1 MPVQPMGRGRGRS
14 PRRRRPMGRRGG
26 VGPAGARRRR
36 TRKVTLQRHVV
47 GALRLQPPEQST
59 WKGGRQGDG
68 ALSKWAPGFWLRD
81 VQPVRPGSPQV
92 AWPGFGPLRPARGK
106 RKRPRFSRR
115 SLVFRTDALPPHL
128 GGARAA
134 EGRRQ
139 PLRGLLQLLPSSS
152 PGGAPVRAACGAVPE
167 EGDPCSQGRCSPGT
181 LAPRTLP
188 SSLPASGG
196 PR

>member
-1 MPVQPMGRGRGRS
+1 MGSGRRRS
-14 PRRRRPMGRRGG
+14 PRRRRPMGRLWGG
-26 VGPAGARRRR
+26 GPAGARRRR

-47 GALRLQPPEQST
+47 GASHLQPPEQST

-92 AWPGFGPLRPARGK
+92 AWPGSGSLRPARGK

-115 SLVFRTDALPPHL
+115 SLVFRTDARPPHL

-139 PLRGLLQLLPSSS
+139 PLCGLLQLLPSSWS
-152 PGGAPVRAACGAVPE
+152 RRRGTPAAKAAAHPGPWPRGLC
-167 EGDPCSQGRCSPGT
+167 
-181 LAPRTLP
+181 LAPCQPPETRADC
-188 SSLPASGG
+188 SGAAS
-196 PR
+196 